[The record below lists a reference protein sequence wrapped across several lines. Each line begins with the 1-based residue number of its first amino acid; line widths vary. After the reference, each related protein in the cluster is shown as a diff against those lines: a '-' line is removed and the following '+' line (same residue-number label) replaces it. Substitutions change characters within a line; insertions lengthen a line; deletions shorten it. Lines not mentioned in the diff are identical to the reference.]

1 MSVTWQK
8 LVFIG
13 FFQLNALLATGQDPL
28 ANSIAMGTGN
38 VAEMKRQAEAGKPEA
53 QVKLG
58 DLLSF
63 NQRKTDALEWYRKAA
78 YNGSTEATY
87 RVGEMLLFGAVGNS
101 KAQSIQPSPA
111 EGVLWTFQAATNFHP
126 GACLNMSKAYQ
137 QGIGV
142 GINAVEAYA
151 WLQLYVDTPT
161 GSQGGARVYLN
172 QMALNMDT
180 HSIGR
185 AEEVAA
191 KFKAGSW
198 ERPVT
203 VEAGV
208 TASDTRPRTIAEAVA
223 RSHARSGADT
233 NLTVSGIMSGRNG
246 SYAIVQ
252 GKIMAE
258 GDTAMIPFKSGMIRV
273 KCRKIETNSV
283 VIAVDG
289 EDQPRT
295 LSFK

>member
-13 FFQLNALLATGQDPL
+13 LFQLNALLATGQDPL

-151 WLQLYVDTPT
+151 WLQVVRGHSDRIAGRCPCVSKSDGFEY
-161 GSQGGARVYLN
+161 GYAQHRSGGRSGCQVQSRKL
-172 QMALNMDT
+172 
-180 HSIGR
+180 G
-185 AEEVAA
+185 AA
-191 KFKAGSW
+191 SHGGSW
-198 ERPVT
+198 GYR
-203 VEAGV
+203 
-208 TASDTRPRTIAEAVA
+208 
-223 RSHARSGADT
+223 
-233 NLTVSGIMSGRNG
+233 
-246 SYAIVQ
+246 
-252 GKIMAE
+252 
-258 GDTAMIPFKSGMIRV
+258 F
-273 KCRKIETNSV
+273 
-283 VIAVDG
+283 
-289 EDQPRT
+289 
-295 LSFK
+295 